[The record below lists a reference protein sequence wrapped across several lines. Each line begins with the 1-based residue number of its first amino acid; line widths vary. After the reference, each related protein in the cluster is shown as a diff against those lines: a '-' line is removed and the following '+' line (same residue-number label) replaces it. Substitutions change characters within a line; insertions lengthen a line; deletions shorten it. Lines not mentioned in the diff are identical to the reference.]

1 MPLET
6 CMSKRAEATSRGRD
20 DGFTLIEMLVA
31 LAIFSLAALA
41 LLRLQGVALATTAR
55 LDEGALAGIAAQN
68 LAVEAMVASQPPTL
82 GVTTGRETVGGRDWQ
97 WTQTVRRSPD
107 PRLQLIEI
115 VVKDPDGRVAAS
127 RTVVRRAS

>member
-1 MPLET
+1 ML
-6 CMSKRAEATSRGRD
+6 KHADATILRRD
-20 DGFTLIEMLVA
+20 DGFTLIEVLVA

-55 LDEGALAGIAAQN
+55 LDDGALAGIAAQN
-68 LAVEAMVASQPPTL
+68 LAVEAMIAPQPPTL
-82 GVTTGRETVGGRDWQ
+82 GATSGRETIGGRDWQ
-97 WTQTVRRSPD
+97 WAQTVRRSPD
-107 PRLQLIEI
+107 PRLQHIEI